1 MKKNKKTILWV
12 VVLLLVTNILTF
24 IGTNYILV
32 AAGDKVVINK
42 GDYNLLKDYSKLF
55 VVRDLLKK
63 EYVDPI
69 DEDKLVEGAVRG
81 MVAGVGDPYTEYMN
95 PEEYSA
101 STAQLEG
108 EYAGIGLTVT
118 LVDGKLTAVSA
129 MEGTPSAKAGIKPY
143 DVIIAIDGKDISNK
157 TLNESVALIKGK
169 EGTEV
174 VLTIVKK
181 GTTKPVEVPMKRE
194 KIVLNPVK
202 SEMLEDQIGYIRL
215 TTFNQLN
222 AASSFQKALDD
233 LEKKNMNGLIID
245 LRDNGGGLLQECVK
259 ITDSLVGEGTIVYT
273 IDNKGRKE
281 VIPSD
286 KNKVD
291 VPIVVLVNGGT
302 ASASEILSGA
312 IKDLKAGTLV
322 GTRTFGKG
330 LVQNIIPLKADNSA
344 VKVTIERY
352 YTPSGVCIQGK
363 GIEPDVVV
371 ELPDELKDKTTLT
384 RSEDVQFKKAVE
396 VIKGQIH

>member
-24 IGTNYILV
+24 IGTNYISL
-32 AAGDKVVINK
+32 ATGDKVVINK
-42 GDYNLLKDYSKLF
+42 EDYNLLKDYSKLF
-55 VVRDLLKK
+55 TVRDLVKR

-81 MVAGVGDPYTEYMN
+81 LVAGVGDPYTEYMS

-118 LVDGKLTAVSA
+118 LIDGKLTAVAA
-129 MEGTPSAKAGIKPY
+129 MEDTPSAKAGIKAD
-143 DVIIAIDGKDISNK
+143 DVIVAIDGKDTSNK
-157 TLNESVALIKGK
+157 TLNELVALIKGK

-181 GTTKPVEVPMKRE
+181 GTTNPVEVPMKRE

-202 SEMLEDQIGYIRL
+202 SEMLKDQIGYIRL

-222 AASSFQKALDD
+222 AASNFQKALDD
-233 LEKKNMNGLIID
+233 LEKKNMKGLIID

-291 VPIVVLVNGGT
+291 VPIVILVNGGT

-371 ELPDELKDKTTLT
+371 EMPDELRDKNTLT